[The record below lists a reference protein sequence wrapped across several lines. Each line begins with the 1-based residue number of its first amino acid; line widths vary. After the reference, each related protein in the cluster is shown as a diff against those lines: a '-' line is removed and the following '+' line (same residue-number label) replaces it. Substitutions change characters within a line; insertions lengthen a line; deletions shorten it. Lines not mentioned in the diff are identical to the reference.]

1 MEGVAFSV
9 ADCAQALTAAGASI
23 GRLVVV
29 GGGAKSSFWVQTLA
43 DVLERPLILDPRAE
57 HAAALGAARL
67 GMAAAS
73 NLPVGTIVAQA
84 ETLTNAANVVEP
96 RPSLFPFYR
105 RAVARYRALFA
116 AIKGV

>member
-1 MEGVAFSV
+1 MLASS
-9 ADCAQALTAAGASI
+9 LTLIHSA
-23 GRLVVV
+23 
-29 GGGAKSSFWVQTLA
+29 GAKSSFWVQILA

-84 ETLTNAANVVEP
+84 ETMTNAANVVEP
-96 RPSLFPFYR
+96 RPSLFPLYR